1 MNVPIAAGTP
11 RAEGQISPEER
22 RAAGPEAAPHVGLL
36 RLFAAFL
43 RLGCTSFG
51 GNTAAWLY
59 REMVLRRRW
68 VDDQSFL
75 AMMSLAQVM
84 PGSNGVKMTV
94 LIGQRLRGSA
104 GTAAALAGLLAGPFA
119 IVLAIGSAY
128 IDLAAHP
135 IVEAMLD
142 GVAAAVVGLTLA
154 SGFSGLARGGATPA
168 SWVVAAATVVCVGVL
183 RWPLLPVIAGL
194 APVSIGLAFH
204 EQRQRRRA

>member
-1 MNVPIAAGTP
+1 MVET
-11 RAEGQISPEER
+11 
-22 RAAGPEAAPHVGLL
+22 AGPQRPRSTAPARSPPTDIGAETVPRIGLL
-36 RLFAAFL
+36 RLFGAFL

-68 VDDQSFL
+68 IDDQSFL
-75 AMMSLAQVM
+75 AMMALGQIM

-94 LIGQRLRGSA
+94 LIGQRLHGGA
-104 GTAAALAGLLAGPFA
+104 GAAAALAGLLSGPFA
-119 IVLAIGSAY
+119 VVLAIGTAY
-128 IDLAAHP
+128 TDLGGHP

-154 SGFSGLARGGATPA
+154 SGLSGLTRGSAAPAGWAVAGAT
-168 SWVVAAATVVCVGVL
+168 VLCVGVL
-183 RWPLLPVIAGL
+183 RWPVLPVIAGL

-204 EQRQRRRA
+204 EQRQRRHA